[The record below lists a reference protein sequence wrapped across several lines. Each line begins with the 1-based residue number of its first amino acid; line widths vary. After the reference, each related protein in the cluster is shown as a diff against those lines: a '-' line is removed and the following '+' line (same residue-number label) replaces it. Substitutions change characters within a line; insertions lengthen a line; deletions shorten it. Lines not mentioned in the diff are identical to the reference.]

1 VFGALYATV
10 IFFIFAG
17 QGKRGEGWRAVVEF
31 LAGIVPLLAT
41 ARKYLVLSRLAAALE
56 ALVSSGVS
64 IIKAW
69 PLAATGSGS
78 PHLRRQVNTW
88 DAELARGHT
97 PAELV
102 SRTHYFPEMF
112 KNLYHTGEISGK
124 LDESLERL
132 HVYYRE
138 EGFRTLTI
146 FTKIFTGTVYGLVVL
161 LVAYNVIK
169 FYSNLFGAAANPG
182 F

>member
-1 VFGALYATV
+1 
-10 IFFIFAG
+10 
-17 QGKRGEGWRAVVEF
+17 
-31 LAGIVPLLAT
+31 LAT

-69 PLAATGSGS
+69 PFAASASGS
-78 PHLRRQVNTW
+78 LHLSRQVTAW
-88 DAELARGHT
+88 DAELAHGHT

-102 SRTHYFPEMF
+102 SRTRYFPEMF

-138 EGFRTLTI
+138 EGFRALTL

-169 FYSNLFGAAANPG
+169 FYSNLFSAAANPG